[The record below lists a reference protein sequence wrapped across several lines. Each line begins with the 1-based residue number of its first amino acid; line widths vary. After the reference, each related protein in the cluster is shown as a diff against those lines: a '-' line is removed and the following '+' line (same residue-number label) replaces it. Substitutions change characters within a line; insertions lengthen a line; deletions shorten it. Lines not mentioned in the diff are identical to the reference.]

1 METGLTSSIPC
12 LGERLEFTQLGVNSE
27 QRGQSE
33 PQTGP
38 PKDDMFPGIRLDRK
52 KKKKSEGQASHPCL
66 LLRLRWGPMNRYN
79 RS

>member
-52 KKKKSEGQASHPCL
+52 KKKKIRRTSKPSVPATAAEMGTHEQI
-66 LLRLRWGPMNRYN
+66 
-79 RS
+79 

>member
-52 KKKKSEGQASHPCL
+52 KKKIRRTSKPSVPATAAEMGTHEQI
-66 LLRLRWGPMNRYN
+66 
-79 RS
+79 

>member
-52 KKKKSEGQASHPCL
+52 KKKNPKDKQAIRACYC
-66 LLRLRWGPMNRYN
+66 G
-79 RS
+79 